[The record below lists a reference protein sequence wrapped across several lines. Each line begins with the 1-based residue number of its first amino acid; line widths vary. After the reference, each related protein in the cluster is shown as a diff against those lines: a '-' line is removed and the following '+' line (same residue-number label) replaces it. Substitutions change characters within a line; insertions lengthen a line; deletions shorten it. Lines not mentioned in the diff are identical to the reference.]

1 MLKEQERKRF
11 AELASIWATHRIY
24 TEQVVESLDSIE
36 AFAAG
41 RELDKAVLPMH
52 LYMYWQPGE
61 KGRKRVFVQD
71 LGKCRAM
78 YAE

>member
-24 TEQVVESLDSIE
+24 TEQVVETLDSVE
-36 AFAAG
+36 VFAAG
-41 RELDKAVLPMH
+41 RQLVKAVEPMH
-52 LYMYWQPGE
+52 LYMYWQPGAE
-61 KGRKRVFVQD
+61 GRKRVFVQD
-71 LGKCRAM
+71 FGRYRAT

>member
-11 AELASIWATHRIY
+11 VELAGFWTTHSIC
-24 TEQVVESLDSIE
+24 TEQVVETLDSVE

-41 RELDKAVLPMH
+41 HELDKAVEPMH

-61 KGRKRVFVQD
+61 KGKKRVFVQD

>member
-1 MLKEQERKRF
+1 MLKDQDRKRF

-24 TEQVVESLDSIE
+24 TQQVVETLDTVD

-41 RELDKAVLPMH
+41 RELDKAVEPMH
-52 LYMYWQPGE
+52 LYMYWQPGQ
-61 KGRKRVFVQD
+61 KGKKRIFIQD
-71 LGKCRAM
+71 FGKCRAM